1 MYYAFQIKMTD
12 AVDMKS
18 QNSDDSDYDES
29 DNMDDD
35 DYYCGY
41 YDNDTDDL
49 DIDKPK
55 KSDDPE
61 YFEFDLLQLEDAER
75 LLNEEVEAL
84 CSRLKVMD
92 NVFPRVKLLSI

>member
-1 MYYAFQIKMTD
+1 
-12 AVDMKS
+12 MKS

-55 KSDDPE
+55 KSDD
-61 YFEFDLLQLEDAER
+61 R
-75 LLNEEVEAL
+75 
-84 CSRLKVMD
+84 
-92 NVFPRVKLLSI
+92 

>member
-41 YDNDTDDL
+41 YRKNIVHYL
-49 DIDKPK
+49 
-55 KSDDPE
+55 
-61 YFEFDLLQLEDAER
+61 
-75 LLNEEVEAL
+75 
-84 CSRLKVMD
+84 
-92 NVFPRVKLLSI
+92 